1 MPPPQ
6 WRLFPTTTQTIWAT
20 KPYPAGPVTKN
31 PEHCRR
37 RRDECYTYAQIQ
49 EPKSSNTNWRRKFGT
64 LSVDRLVNKDEA
76 EVLEFLA
83 QRPIHTVAMMSLIH
97 DNGIVSPLNR
107 GTFYGCRDLNG
118 RLEGVALVGHATLIE
133 TVSDRALAA
142 LAQVAQQCANTHM
155 IMGEKER
162 VADFWGHYAAP
173 DASNAYA
180 CREWLFELS
189 WPIEAREPVQGL
201 GAPPRRGGFSDAGSG
216 TTRLCRKWY
225 QPVTGR
231 SAGLSPSVAC
241 DALNKAVPGWSIENG
256 KLIFKADVISRTA
269 EVNYLEGIWIC
280 EERRANGSGLRL
292 MSDLMRRLLE
302 ETKSVCLLGQRNQQ
316 ARAELL
322 PQVRFSLPRH
332 LRNHLSPKRSSAKLN
347 TLFPRSAL
355 IKVAHVLTV
364 D

>member
-1 MPPPQ
+1 MLQ
-6 WRLFPTTTQTIWAT
+6 VRTNSRANELKHELA
-20 KPYPAGPVTKN
+20 
-31 PEHCRR
+31 
-37 RRDECYTYAQIQ
+37 
-49 EPKSSNTNWRRKFGT
+49 PKVGT
-64 LSVDRLVNKDEA
+64 LSVDRLVSKDEA

-97 DNGIVSPLNR
+97 DNGLVNPLNR

-162 VADFWGHYAAP
+162 VTDFWGHYAA
-173 DASNAYA
+173 SGRQQRHA

-201 GAPPRRGGFSDAGSG
+201 RRATAAEVDLVMPVQAELAFAESGINPLQSDPQGF
-216 TTRLCRKWY
+216 RRRCLRRIE
-225 QPVTGR
+225 QGR
-231 SAGLSPSVAC
+231 TWV
-241 DALNKAVPGWSIENG
+241 VIENG

-269 EVNYLEGIWIC
+269 DVNYLEGIWIC
-280 EERRANGSGLRL
+280 EERRSNGSGLRL

-302 ETKSVCLLGQRNQQ
+302 QTKSVCLLVNETNKHAQSFYRKCGFHF
-316 ARAELL
+316 RATYETI
-322 PQVRFSLPRH
+322 FLPREQAQ
-332 LRNHLSPKRSSAKLN
+332 N
-347 TLFPRSAL
+347 
-355 IKVAHVLTV
+355 
-364 D
+364 